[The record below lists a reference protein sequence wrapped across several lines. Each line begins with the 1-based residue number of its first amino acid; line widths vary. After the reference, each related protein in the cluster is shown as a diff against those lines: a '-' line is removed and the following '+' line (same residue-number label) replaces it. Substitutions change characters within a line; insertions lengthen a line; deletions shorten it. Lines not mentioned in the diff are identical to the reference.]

1 MTRPFAA
8 LSLAHSILH
17 TDLRMHPLCCGAM
30 QAEEQAY
37 AWELSKKD
45 LEGIKGLQLGG
56 LLIESLREGN
66 EVRRLL
72 LWLRIRCC
80 A

>member
-1 MTRPFAA
+1 
-8 LSLAHSILH
+8 
-17 TDLRMHPLCCGAM
+17 M